1 MDLFSSFEGLIWF
14 VLTLLPLVFL
24 QRLLHREIQAVFLIL
39 SRNEQITITLFS
51 LIFLPGVLLH
61 ELSHYGMAVLLGV
74 DTARFS
80 LIPQML
86 EDGRLQLGY
95 VETSKTDMV
104 RDSLVGAAPLIVG
117 GGFVAL
123 IAIFALHLQPMW
135 DVLRNGQFGLFWFGI
150 TGLYTIKDFPFWFYI
165 TFAVSSTMLPSQSD
179 RHAWLPLSVTIA
191 VLIALAILAGIGP
204 WMLAYLTPLL
214 NSFLSA
220 AAIIFG
226 LSAAVHAILI
236 APVFLVH
243 KALRTN
249 SRVWIFNKQMF
260 AMEFPIAH

>member
-1 MDLFSSFEGLIWF
+1 MNLFSSFEGLIWF

-39 SRNEQITITLFS
+39 SRSERVTITLFS

-74 DTARFS
+74 DAARFS
-80 LIPQML
+80 LIPQVL

-95 VETSKTDMV
+95 VETTQTDIV

-117 GGFVAL
+117 GGSVAL
-123 IAIFALHLQPMW
+123 IAIFPLHLQPMW
-135 DVLRNGQFGLFWFGI
+135 DVLRNGQLGLFWFGI
-150 TGLYTIKDFPFWFYI
+150 TGLFTIRDFPLWFYL

-179 RHAWLPLSVTIA
+179 RHAWLPLGVTIA
-191 VLIALAILAGIGP
+191 ILIALAILAGIGP
-204 WMLAYLTPLL
+204 WMLAYIAPLL
-214 NSFLSA
+214 NAFLSA

-226 LSAAVHAILI
+226 LSATVHAALI
-236 APVFLVH
+236 VPTFLIH
-243 KALRTN
+243 KGLARITG
-249 SRVWIFNKQMF
+249 VDVQ
-260 AMEFPIAH
+260 